1 MRIFSFSLAAALAV
15 GVSTPALAQ
24 SDNDRAGTVQVKILG
39 TAVLPDGEIGE
50 VEVDDFGLPVGSQ
63 AKATDEFIPS
73 FAIEYYL
80 TNNISVETIAGA
92 ARHNVVGTDALDGVE
107 LVDDLR
113 LVPATVTAKAHL
125 DIGENFKPYVGAGVA
140 YFMYFAEDEGSGI
153 AQLGVNDADLSNEFG
168 FALQA
173 GADISL
179 GDNGLGLSFDA
190 KRYFM
195 TTDASFRV
203 NDTEI
208 IRTEHN
214 LDPWLLSAGVY
225 FTF

>member
-1 MRIFSFSLAAALAV
+1 MRKMSVSLAALLAV
-15 GVSTPALAQ
+15 GFSAPAFAQ
-24 SDNDRAGTVQVKILG
+24 DDDRAGTIQVKVLG

-50 VEVDDFGLPVGSQ
+50 VEVDTFGLPAGSQ

-73 FAIEYYL
+73 FAVEYYVN
-80 TNNISVETIAGA
+80 NNISIETIAGV
-92 ARHNVVGTDALDGVE
+92 ARHDVEGLGALAGVE

-125 DIGENFKPYVGAGVA
+125 DVAPGIKPYVGAGLA

-173 GADISL
+173 GVDFAL
-179 GDNGLGLSFDA
+179 GDSGYGLTIDA
-190 KRYFM
+190 KRYFI

-203 NDTEI
+203 DGTEI

-214 LDPWLLSAGVY
+214 LDPWTLSAGVY
-225 FTF
+225 VTF